1 MVFDIVI
8 TYPDTSKTAI
18 EVHGV
23 THFKPTYLS
32 KNKSFEAVRERD
44 NIKYTYCVEHNI
56 PLYYFTYEKSL
67 IDNYG
72 YPRYIYTD
80 ETELLKV
87 LKN

>member
-44 NIKYTYCVEHNI
+44 NIKYTYCENI
-56 PLYYFTYEKSL
+56 IFLFT
-67 IDNYG
+67 
-72 YPRYIYTD
+72 T
-80 ETELLKV
+80 LLTRRV
-87 LKN
+87 LLTTMDIQDIFTQMRLNF